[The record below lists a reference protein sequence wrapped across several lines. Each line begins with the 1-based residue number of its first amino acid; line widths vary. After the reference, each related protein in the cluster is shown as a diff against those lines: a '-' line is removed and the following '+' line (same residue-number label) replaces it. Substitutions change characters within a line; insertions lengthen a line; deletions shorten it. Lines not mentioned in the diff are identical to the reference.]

1 MGMEMGVEM
10 GVYMEVSKRQSSER
24 THQPENAKLTTLDAP
39 FQRFSIANIS
49 GVSPFL
55 FGIFFSQLLLHFEPS
70 QLLLALFEAYQKCSV
85 VTVTDFLCLLF
96 YAQRPE
102 NHSEKPLFSGLL
114 EL

>member
-1 MGMEMGVEM
+1 MEMGVEM

-39 FQRFSIANIS
+39 FSVFQLQTFRGFPIFIWN
-49 GVSPFL
+49 
-55 FGIFFSQLLLHFEPS
+55 FFSQLLLHFEPS

>member
-1 MGMEMGVEM
+1 MLPLAFFNC
-10 GVYMEVSKRQSSER
+10 K
-24 THQPENAKLTTLDAP
+24 H
-39 FQRFSIANIS
+39 
-49 GVSPFL
+49 
-55 FGIFFSQLLLHFEPS
+55 FGGFPIFIWNFFSQLLLHFEPS